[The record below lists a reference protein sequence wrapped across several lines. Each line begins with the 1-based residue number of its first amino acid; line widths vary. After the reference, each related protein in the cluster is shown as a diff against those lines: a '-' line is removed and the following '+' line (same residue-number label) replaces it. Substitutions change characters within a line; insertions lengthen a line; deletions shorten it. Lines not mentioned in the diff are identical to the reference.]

1 MLILLGYFLCL
12 ISLLPLFIAYITK
25 PKKFNT
31 DIPVK
36 LIKTE
41 RHNIVP
47 LKARST
53 INDDEFMRLS
63 SDGVRELVC
72 EETANELG
80 KELSKEIIE
89 KYMKKRFSHDP
100 MIQERIIEVEI
111 DIVDK
116 W

>member
-41 RHNIVP
+41 HYNIVP

-53 INDDEFMRLS
+53 INDDDFMRLS
-63 SDGVRELVC
+63 SDDVRELVC
-72 EETANELG
+72 KETANELG
-80 KELSKEIIE
+80 RELSEEIIE
-89 KYMKKRFSHDP
+89 KYMRKHFSHDP
-100 MIQERIIEVEI
+100 MRQERVIQVEI
-111 DIVDK
+111 NVVDK